1 MLIHPPVA
9 KASEPPPGLAALA
22 GALGPNV
29 PLIDA
34 NLQGLHYLIS
44 HNPQDDKPQAQRVWR
59 QRFDHWAALKEMES
73 YRSVDHYNRLVIEL
87 ERVLSAGHRGIKI
100 TLADYLDPLASPV
113 RSADLLHEAEAPE
126 RNAFSSYYS
135 DVLLPAIEKAAPL
148 WIGLSVN
155 FMSQALPA
163 FALIGM
169 LKKRWPMLPVV
180 LGGGLITSWM
190 AQDSWNN
197 PFSGLVDHLI
207 PGAGE
212 AVLAQWAGLTEN
224 LNAPPDYSQISAD
237 EYLSPVSVLPYAAS
251 RGCLWHRCRFCPE
264 VAEAI
269 AYKPHAISKARADLQ
284 QLVDR
289 HRPGLLHLVD
299 SALSTRLVDSFV
311 CTPLTVP
318 WYGYLRFEDRL
329 LDIDFCRALKDSGC
343 AMIKLGLES
352 GSQRVLD
359 ALDKGIVVQKAGQI
373 LDNLKTAGIATFVYV
388 LFGTPPETEAE
399 ALETLAFV
407 EKHSE
412 AITFLNTALFLL
424 PRHSPLAATV
434 ETAQFSEGDLSLYT
448 GFTHPAGWNRRVL
461 RHFVDRTWKR
471 NPAVAAILRRTPR
484 VFTSNHAPFFEN
496 DLF

>member
-22 GALGPNV
+22 GALGPTV

-34 NLQGLHYLIS
+34 NLQGLYHLLS
-44 HNPQDDKPQAQRVWR
+44 HNLPDDKPQAQRVWR
-59 QRFDHWAALKEMES
+59 QRLDHWAALKQMAS
-73 YRSVDHYNRLVIEL
+73 YRSVDHYNRLVTEL
-87 ERVLSAGHRGIKI
+87 ERVLSAGHRPTKI
-100 TLADYLDPLASPV
+100 GLADYLDPHASPV
-113 RSADLLHEAEAPE
+113 RSADLLREAETPE
-126 RNAFSSYYS
+126 RNAFFNYYN
-135 DVLLPAIEKAAPL
+135 DVLLPAIEKAAPA

-169 LKKRWPMLPVV
+169 LKERWPMLPVV
-180 LGGGLITSWM
+180 IGGGLITSWM
-190 AQDSWNN
+190 ALDSWNN

-212 AVLAQWAGLTEN
+212 AALAQWTGFTGH
-224 LNAPPDYSQISAD
+224 LNAPPDYSQLSTAD
-237 EYLSPVSVLPYAAS
+237 YLSPVSVLPYAAS

-269 AYKPHAISKARADLQ
+269 AYRPHAISKARTDLQ
-284 QLVDR
+284 QLIAS

-299 SALSTRLVDSFV
+299 SALSMRLVDSFV
-311 CTPLTVP
+311 TSPLPVP

-329 LDIDFCRALKDSGC
+329 LDIDFCRALEASGC

-373 LDNLKTAGIATFVYV
+373 LNNLKAAGIHTFVYV
-388 LFGTPPETEAE
+388 LFGTPPETETE

-412 AITFLNTALFLL
+412 AITYLNTALFLL

-434 ETAQFSEGDLSLYT
+434 ETADFSAGDLSLYT
-448 GFTHPAGWNRRVL
+448 GFTHPADWSRRAL

-471 NPAVAAILRRTPR
+471 HPAVAPILRRTPR
-484 VFTSNHAPFFEN
+484 VFTSNHAPFFKN
-496 DLF
+496 ARF